1 MKRTVILGAVFLA
14 AALVFVYMSFVRQA
28 ESITM
33 TPEAE
38 IAIAKM
44 GNELTL
50 SAATISGDGFGD
62 TVVAQI
68 RSGAPYDTG
77 NFRLVEG
84 KGILV
89 WVDRSLRFRGRGI
102 DLDIGFSHDGMI
114 VYATNYPSGS

>member
-1 MKRTVILGAVFLA
+1 MGAAFLA

-38 IAIAKM
+38 IAIAQM
-44 GNELTL
+44 GNEVTL
-50 SAATISGDGFGD
+50 STATISGDGWGD

-68 RSGAPYDTG
+68 RGGAPDEPG

-84 KGILV
+84 KGILI

-102 DLDIGFSHDGMI
+102 DLDIGFGHDGMI
-114 VYATNYPSGS
+114 VYATNFPSGS